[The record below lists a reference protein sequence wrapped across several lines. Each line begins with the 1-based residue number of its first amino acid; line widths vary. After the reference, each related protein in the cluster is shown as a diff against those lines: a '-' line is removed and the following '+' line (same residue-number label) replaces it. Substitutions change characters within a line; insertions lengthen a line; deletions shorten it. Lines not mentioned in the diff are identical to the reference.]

1 MLDSN
6 NERALIA
13 AKPSSM
19 EADESSAA
27 ESIASIFGIVRRQIL
42 LVFILGLIGAV
53 LGAVFLLKSQP
64 PFTATTT
71 LLIDTHKME
80 IFQQPAVSDALPI
93 QANGA
98 VESQIELFRSD
109 AVALRVIKK
118 LNLAN
123 DSRFVDESSHSL
135 IASLLHKFVPS
146 YYTGVT

>member
-1 MLDSN
+1 MLNSN
-6 NERALIA
+6 NERSLIA
-13 AKPSSM
+13 AKPYSM
-19 EADESSAA
+19 EADEPSTA
-27 ESIASIFGIVRRQIL
+27 ESIASIFGMVRRQIL
-42 LVFILGLIGAV
+42 LVFVLGFIGAV
-53 LGAVFLLKSQP
+53 LGTIFLLKAQP

-93 QANGA
+93 QAMGA

-123 DSRFVDESSHSL
+123 DLRFVGGRV
-135 IASLLHKFVPS
+135 IA
-146 YYTGVT
+146 